1 MVDRLSRT
9 ADKRSGAESQVN
21 LIPGQG
27 EVLTNE
33 KGEAF
38 RKGEAFIPA
47 NETIN
52 KIMREPFPIDTKPV
66 MAPEQKPAESV
77 IQTKPAEDVT
87 NKFIAEKLAEPRKSK
102 IERIKEEYAGLEPL
116 FTEILGKDKD
126 SMRMNALL
134 LLSDAG
140 FKLASTYK
148 PTAAMAFGEALSGLP
163 KGMAVLAAQARQN
176 GIQLKT
182 AALQQAVGSI
192 ELQDKYAM
200 ELQKANINNQAKRQ
214 LKMLELDSNILLKQI
229 ESGQLV
235 LSKPVAGL
243 QVGTNKNGS
252 FKGYKMDPNDPV
264 FKSAIESDN
273 KLRPKDSPYIT
284 YNGSSPVTMVTDD
297 NQRLKLQ
304 DRLGNYDSTIRSMN
318 ALQEVISG
326 AYGYKAFF
334 SDLKNNVFVPILPNA
349 VVSPDLNLA
358 GTVTKIRSLLS
369 AIQKD
374 IAQGDG
380 GGKVAV
386 QTEEWA
392 RQVTERLNDPTKF
405 FADPELV
412 AKELAALKTGQL
424 NGREEIVQRLGF
436 EGNNYT
442 MSVPNIGTRNDP
454 YVLPNTLE
462 DRSRM
467 LNYLAGVY
475 KNAPPTAPIHL
486 KKGPSGEVI
495 TVTPQ
500 QILSAQTEVLNELKT
515 ARPTGN

>member
-1 MVDRLSRT
+1 
-9 ADKRSGAESQVN
+9 
-21 LIPGQG
+21 
-27 EVLTNE
+27 
-33 KGEAF
+33 
-38 RKGEAFIPA
+38 
-47 NETIN
+47 
-52 KIMREPFPIDTKPV
+52 MREPSAISTDPV
-66 MAPEQKPAESV
+66 MRMEEKPAESV

-163 KGMAVLAAQARQN
+163 KGMAVLAAQSRQN

-192 ELQDKYAM
+192 ELQDKYAFEM
-200 ELQKANINNQAKRQ
+200 QKANINNQAKRQ
-214 LKMLELDSNILLKQI
+214 LKMLDNDYQLMLKQI
-229 ESGQLV
+229 EAGQLV
-235 LSKPVAGL
+235 EGKPVAGL
-243 QVGTNKNGS
+243 QIVTSKNGS
-252 FKGYKMDPNDPV
+252 FKGYKMNPNDPV

-273 KLRPKDSPYIT
+273 KLRPTDSPYIT
-284 YNGSSPVTMVTDD
+284 YNGSSPATMVTDD

-326 AYGYKAFF
+326 AYGMGSWW
-334 SDLKNNVFVPILPNA
+334 SDVKNNVFVPIAPNML
-349 VVSPDLNLA
+349 VSPDLDQA
-358 GTVTKIRSLLS
+358 GTVAKIKSLLS
-369 AIQKD
+369 TIQKD

-380 GGKVAV
+380 NGKVAV
-386 QTEEWA
+386 QTEKWA
-392 RQVTERLNDPTKF
+392 QEVTRRLNDPTAF
-405 FADPELV
+405 FSDPELA
-412 AKELAALKTGQL
+412 AKELAALRAGQL
-424 NGREEIVQRLGF
+424 NGREEIVQQLGF

-454 YVLPNTLE
+454 FVLPNTLQ

-475 KNAPPTAPIHL
+475 KNAPPTAQIYL
-486 KKGPSGEVI
+486 KKGPSGEII
-495 TVTPQ
+495 TVNPQ
-500 QILSAQTEVLNELKT
+500 QILSAQTEVLNELKA
-515 ARPTGN
+515 ARPTGK